1 MHFKHMFFSTF
12 LDFFF
17 EIDLDK
23 FEDKT
28 MDDACAVCNCAQTSL
43 FLCVVVKVLVDYF
56 YSTRRLEKALV
67 LYEQCQTSVAWKICH
82 RNHHLQAAVSRAEH
96 WATESSGGPIP
107 HSRNGVTDT
116 QAAA

>member
-1 MHFKHMFFSTF
+1 MMMPV
-12 LDFFF
+12 L
-17 EIDLDK
+17 
-23 FEDKT
+23 
-28 MDDACAVCNCAQTSL
+28 CAIVHRRHLFVCC
-43 FLCVVVKVLVDYF
+43 VKVFLVDSF

-82 RNHHLQAAVSRAEH
+82 RNHHLQALESRAEQ

>member
-1 MHFKHMFFSTF
+1 MMPVV
-12 LDFFF
+12 
-17 EIDLDK
+17 
-23 FEDKT
+23 
-28 MDDACAVCNCAQTSL
+28 CAIVHRCHLFVCCGESYSRL
-43 FLCVVVKVLVDYF
+43 FLF
-56 YSTRRLEKALV
+56 YKEIGEGTLV
-67 LYEQCQTSVAWKICH
+67 LYKQCQTSVAWKICH